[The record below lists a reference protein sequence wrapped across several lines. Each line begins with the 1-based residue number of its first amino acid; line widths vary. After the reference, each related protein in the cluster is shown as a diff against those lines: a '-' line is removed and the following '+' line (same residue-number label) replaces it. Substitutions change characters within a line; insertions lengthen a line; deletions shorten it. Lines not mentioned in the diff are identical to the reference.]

1 MSIKTYTCKFIVL
14 FFSSLVLEANPTTLL
29 DEESGFYKNSSNLMI
44 PMYENR
50 TCKSEEIINHI
61 PVDAICII
69 AFKRYKDAT
78 ALIEYKGQEGWVDVS
93 ANPDDIIL
101 MHYEE
106 MQIPTISMCTQV
118 GPYLFEVKS
127 IYEGKDVKVYEKPST
142 KSKVITTLA
151 DHESCLINLGCDWPW
166 CRVDYGEDNGWIL
179 SINLTDQ
186 IQHVDGYCSS
196 RERNF
201 LIE

>member
-1 MSIKTYTCKFIVL
+1 MKLLVL
-14 FFSSLVLEANPTTLL
+14 FFITLALIANPTTLL
-29 DEESGFYKNSSNLMI
+29 DEESGFYKNNSKFMI
-44 PMYENR
+44 PLYENR

-69 AFKRYKDAT
+69 TLKRYKDAS
-78 ALIEYKGQEGWVDVS
+78 ALIEYKGQRGWVDVS
-93 ANPDDIIL
+93 ENLDDIIL

-142 KSKVITTLA
+142 KSKVLMA
-151 DHESCLINLGCDWPW
+151 LPDHESCLINLGCKWPW
-166 CRVDYGEDNGWIL
+166 CHIGIGKNGGWIL

-186 IQHVDGYCSS
+186 IENVDGYCTA
-196 RERNF
+196 REINY
-201 LIE
+201 LLP